1 MKQISKEEMK
11 QIYGGELAPI
21 NSICGVSCPGGYRS
35 VDCGVGVNCVGDS
48 SSQSVWCD
56 STEYCPCDAPPPNT

>member
-48 SSQSVWCD
+48 
-56 STEYCPCDAPPPNT
+56 